1 MFREEDI
8 WRSINWRRTA
18 EQPLF
23 IISAAT
29 WQLKFRV
36 YLNVIGWE
44 VQAVRLPSQGREPEN
59 FSYKIKMLTKNK
71 AMSLHKV
78 FIQGPF

>member
-23 IISAAT
+23 IIAAASG
-29 WQLKFRV
+29 QLKFRV
-36 YLNVIGWE
+36 YLNVIGWG

-59 FSYKIKMLTKNK
+59 FSHKIKMLTKNK

>member
-18 EQPLF
+18 DHPLV
-23 IISAAT
+23 AAAAG
-29 WQLKFRV
+29 QLKFRV
-36 YLNVIGWE
+36 YLNVIGWG

-71 AMSLHKV
+71 AMLLHKV